1 MALIFFSKLKIF
13 FVKKTC
19 LKFCIQIKKCL
30 GKNETEWIMRT
41 NLGKLNYEGL
51 NCGELSLDEYPV
63 HVGSSV
69 LSGQLCTG
77 KNQLACGDFQ
87 FVCLYVLLKLKVT
100 TKKLQSI

>member
-1 MALIFFSKLKIF
+1 MFPQIIFYFLCVCPALRHGIDFFSKLKIF

-41 NLGKLNYEGL
+41 NLGKLNYEGI

-77 KNQLACGDFQ
+77 KN
-87 FVCLYVLLKLKVT
+87 LLP
-100 TKKLQSI
+100 